1 LVTFCVET
9 IYTTY
14 NYYLAVGTAHVPKA
28 LIVTSVAL
36 KTPNLTT
43 KHQFAITKEL
53 CTVEHIALCVYSL
66 PPSTAAN
73 QADGLDIH
81 LNQTRGH
88 GVVLIPTLVVE
99 NMHRNFRPTEMS
111 KMEWDSC
118 IKERA
123 G

>member
-1 LVTFCVET
+1 MFM
-9 IYTTY
+9 
-14 NYYLAVGTAHVPKA
+14 
-28 LIVTSVAL
+28 
-36 KTPNLTT
+36 T
-43 KHQFAITKEL
+43 KHQFASTKEFG
-53 CTVEHIALCVYSL
+53 TVEHIVLCVYSL

-88 GVVLIPTLVVE
+88 GVVLIPTLVDE

-111 KMEWDSC
+111 KMEWDRC
-118 IKERA
+118 IKEHA